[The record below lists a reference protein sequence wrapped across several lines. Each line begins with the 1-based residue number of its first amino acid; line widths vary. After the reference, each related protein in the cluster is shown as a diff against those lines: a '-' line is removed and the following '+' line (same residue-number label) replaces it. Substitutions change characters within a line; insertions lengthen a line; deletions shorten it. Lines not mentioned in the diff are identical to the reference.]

1 MKKILLITSEFPP
14 LPGGIGNHAYSLAN
28 FLHNSAYEISVLSDF
43 RSETEDLLFD
53 EKQHFKIYRIERNKR
68 TQFNRIKKAFLLA
81 KHNQTIICS
90 GKFSLWIG
98 GLLKKFYTN
107 KRSIAVIHGSE
118 IRAGGA
124 FSKAFTHWSLKQFDA
139 VIAVSNFTKEVAL
152 KYNPKLIIEVI
163 NNGFVIPKM
172 DSRKS
177 NIEILGCPKIVT
189 VGNVTYRKGQQ
200 NVITVLPLLKEVFPE
215 IQYHVVG
222 IPTEK
227 EAFTELATK
236 LNVENNVI
244 FHGALTSSDFAE
256 VLNAA
261 DVFIMLSDFLENG
274 DFEGFGI
281 AIVEANA
288 LGKPAIGSFKSG
300 ISDAIN
306 AGFSGELVNLQN
318 KEEVL
323 QALIKIMNSYDFYSK
338 NAVNWSQ
345 NFTWDKVGSEYIK
358 ILEK

>member
-1 MKKILLITSEFPP
+1 MKKILVIASEFPS
-14 LPGGIGNHAYSLAN
+14 LPGGIGNHAYSLSN
-28 FLHNSAYEISVLSDF
+28 FLHNSGYEISVLSDF

-53 EKQHFKIYRIERNKR
+53 EKQLFKIYRIERNKR

-81 KHNQTIICS
+81 KQNQTIICS
-90 GKFSLWIG
+90 GKFSLWTG
-98 GLLKKFYTN
+98 GLLKQFYV
-107 KRSIAVIHGSE
+107 KKKSIAVIHGSE
-118 IRAGGA
+118 IRAGGLI
-124 FSKAFTHWSLKQFDA
+124 SKTLTQWSLRQFDS

-152 KYNPKLIIEVI
+152 KYNPKLTIEVI
-163 NNGFVIPKM
+163 NNGFIMPKT

-177 NIEILGCPKIVT
+177 SIEILGCPKIVT

-200 NVITVLPLLKEVFPE
+200 NVIYALPRLREIFPA
-215 IQYHVVG
+215 IQYHVIG

-227 EAFTELATK
+227 EAFTELALK
-236 LNVENNVI
+236 LNVENHVV
-244 FHGALTSSDFAE
+244 FHGALKSSDFAD
-256 VLNAA
+256 VLNEA

-288 LGKPAIGSFKSG
+288 LGKPAIGSIKSG

-306 AGFSGELVNLQN
+306 AGFSGELVNPHN
-318 KEEVL
+318 KEEVM
-323 QALIKIMNSYDFYSK
+323 QALIKIMSNYDFYSK
-338 NAVNWSQ
+338 NAVDWSK
-345 NFTWDKVGSEYIK
+345 NFTWDKIGAEYIK

>member
-1 MKKILLITSEFPP
+1 MKKILLITSEFPS
-14 LPGGIGNHAYSLAN
+14 LPGGIGNHAYSLSN
-28 FLHNSAYEISVLSDF
+28 FLHNSGYEISVLTDF
-43 RSETEDLLFD
+43 RSENEDLLFD
-53 EKQHFKIYRIERNKR
+53 KKQHFKIYRIERNIR

-98 GLLKKFYTN
+98 GLLQQFYTE
-107 KRSIAVIHGSE
+107 KKSIAVIHGSE
-118 IRAGGA
+118 IRAGGS
-124 FSKAFTHWSLKQFDA
+124 FSKILTKWSLRQFDS

-152 KYNPKLIIEVI
+152 KYNPKLTIEVI

-172 DSRKS
+172 DSRKNS
-177 NIEILGCPKIVT
+177 IEILGYPKVVT

-215 IQYHVVG
+215 IQYHCVG

-227 EAFTELATK
+227 QAFTKLSVI
-236 LNVENNVI
+236 LNVENHVV
-244 FHGALTSSDFAE
+244 FHGALTSSDFAD
-256 VLNAA
+256 VLNEA

-288 LGKPAIGSFKSG
+288 LGKPAIGSIKSG

-306 AGFSGELVNLQN
+306 AGFSGELVNPQN

-323 QALIKIMNSYDFYSK
+323 QALIKIMSNYDFYSK
-338 NAVNWSQ
+338 NAVEWSN
-345 NFTWDKVGSEYIK
+345 NFTWDKIGSEYIK